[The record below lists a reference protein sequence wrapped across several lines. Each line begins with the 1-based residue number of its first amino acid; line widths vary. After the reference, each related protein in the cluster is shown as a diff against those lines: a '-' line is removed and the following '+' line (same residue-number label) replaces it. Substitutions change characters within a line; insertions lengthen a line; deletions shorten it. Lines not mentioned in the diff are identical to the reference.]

1 MSHALLLRLFLSPS
15 FFSVHVALRY
25 LMLYADNIGIT
36 YYLTRRLRELD
47 TQELREVWGFIC
59 HLLVTRPSKSRALEC
74 FVVDISQRST
84 HIAMITLWLMQA
96 SLQDLSS
103 STGSPSFQVCQRTL
117 RRCHEIIFG
126 DLPTPVSSPYSG
138 LDLPFQARFSRRKVK
153 AHVEPALIGLGLM
166 LAGTPAMPKLTEIM
180 GEIALQQGRADEDG
194 SDLKSVK
201 TDVNDIASPSGKTA
215 HNDSGNDDDDDD
227 DASDGK
233 NEDDHADA
241 RSSSDASSPHS
252 PTVSEK
258 RTIATRRR
266 TIVAAQT
273 SPALVHLQNMHR
285 SRLSED
291 PLHQL
296 HPSPPA
302 RIASPY
308 QSSPSIPT
316 TQHPFRQYTQN
327 FGDSLLQQYDLDSQA
342 HLLRSHYYRS
352 EVHFLLTLEHIS
364 NRLLVVPKPARVSA
378 LRAELTAL
386 NHKLPAEV
394 CMPMWCSSSDN
405 PVPRNGSKPHHKIV
419 RIPPG
424 ESVVL
429 NSAERAPY
437 LLIIEILHD
446 DLDFDP
452 TKRSNKEA
460 LKRIVTK
467 ENERKGAS
475 RELIAFVRSSPT
487 SKLNPFVDPVV
498 RSENALGKDSTEE
511 PEASS
516 VPAAS
521 ATSGTNSLSGDEEEM
536 DVVEQL
542 YRTGES
548 LRGPIDLTES
558 IVLPPLLKNKEL
570 DMVAWSRTSSL
581 PSSPHPEGI
590 STLSSSPAFLP
601 DGGQFST
608 LPSTTGLP
616 DSPPSCNSN
625 SRILSLDDY
634 SERMRTAA
642 VMLSQLNANLIRE
655 AVTTL
660 PASDPTT
667 TPIGSGAAPL
677 SSGPLS
683 WLPGTGWLGGP
694 HHQANS
700 GPLHPSLAGRA
711 GESPATTRMRVQ
723 HAEVAAIRD
732 RIMKEMIALEEE
744 RMERM
749 REHREGEGTMRIG
762 DLGNLGDNL
771 KIAEDETIIKRE
783 LNKAD
788 PSAVIFSESWAAKK
802 SRIRHES
809 PYGHLANWDCISVI
823 VKTGG
828 DLRQEQVAVQLVQQ
842 FEQIWEEESCQ
853 CWVRYFRILTTGAS
867 SGLVETITDAVS
879 IHSIKKSEYARRLA
893 EGRFGYVTLLDHF
906 KSTYGDPSTTKFVRA
921 QRNFAK
927 SLAGYSIVT
936 YLLQIKDRHN
946 GNILLDREGHLV
958 HIDFGFM
965 LSNSPGNIGFEA
977 APFKLPSEY
986 VEVLGGVD
994 GEQFLEFKRLFREG
1008 FEAARK
1014 HCDRIITL
1022 VELMQKDSKLP
1033 CFAAFGEQTA
1043 AQLRDR
1049 FQPAL
1054 THSLVG
1060 EYVDRLIDTSL
1071 GSNWTRLYDS
1081 YQYYSQ
1087 SIL

>member
-15 FFSVHVALRY
+15 FFSVHVALQY

-36 YYLTRRLRELD
+36 YYLTRRLKELD

-103 STGSPSFQVCQRTL
+103 SRSSPSFQVCQRTL
-117 RRCHEIIFG
+117 QRCHDIIFG
-126 DLPTPVSSPYSG
+126 DLPTPVSGPYSG
-138 LDLPFQARFSRRKVK
+138 LDMPFQARFSRRKVK
-153 AHVEPALIGLGLM
+153 THVEPVFIGLGLM
-166 LAGTPAMPKLTEIM
+166 LAGTPAVPELTEVM
-180 GEIALQQGRADEDG
+180 GEVALQQGRADEDG
-194 SDLKSVK
+194 SDLKSVQ
-201 TDVNDIASPSGKTA
+201 TDDNDVASGSGKTTRD
-215 HNDSGNDDDDDD
+215 DSGDDDDGG
-227 DASDGK
+227 SDGK
-233 NEDDHADA
+233 NEDG
-241 RSSSDASSPHS
+241 RTASSHEHSSNDSCAPHD
-252 PTVSEK
+252 PAVSK
-258 RTIATRRR
+258 KILKRRR
-266 TIVAAQT
+266 TVVAAQT

-285 SRLSED
+285 STLSED
-291 PLHQL
+291 PLDQL
-296 HPSPPA
+296 DPSQPS
-302 RIASPY
+302 RVASPY

-316 TQHPFRQYTQN
+316 TQHPFRQNPLN
-327 FGDSLLQQYDLDSQA
+327 FGDSLLQRYDLDSQA
-342 HLLRSHYYRS
+342 HLLKSHYYRS
-352 EVHFLLTLEHIS
+352 EIQFLITLEHIS

-405 PVPRNGSKPHHKIV
+405 SASRNASQPHHKIV

-452 TKRSNKEA
+452 TKRSNKET

-475 RELIAFVRSSPT
+475 RELIAFTRSPLP
-487 SKLNPFVDPVV
+487 SKHKPLGDPVV
-498 RSENALGKDSTEE
+498 GSENALGKESAEE
-511 PEASS
+511 AEAPL
-516 VPAAS
+516 VPVAS
-521 ATSGTNSLSGDEEEM
+521 ATSSTSSLIGDDEEM
-536 DVVEQL
+536 DLVEQL
-542 YRTGES
+542 YGAGES
-548 LRGPIDLTES
+548 LRRPIDLTES
-558 IVLPPLLKNKEL
+558 IVLPPVLKNKEL

-581 PSSPHPEGI
+581 SSSPNPEGI
-590 STLSSSPAFLP
+590 LSLSSSPAFP
-601 DGGQFST
+601 PTGDRFST
-608 LPSTTGLP
+608 LPSTPQLP
-616 DSPPSCNSN
+616 DPPPNSNSN

-660 PASDPTT
+660 PSSDSTAT
-667 TPIGSGAAPL
+667 LVGL
-677 SSGPLS
+677 SSPSGPLS
-683 WLPGTGWLGGP
+683 WFPGSGWLVSP

-700 GPLHPSLAGRA
+700 GPLHPSLAGRV
-711 GESPATTRMRVQ
+711 GDSPATTRMRVQ
-723 HAEVAAIRD
+723 HAEAAAIRD

-749 REHREGEGTMRIG
+749 REHREGERIMRIG
-762 DLGNLGDNL
+762 DVGDNL
-771 KIAEDETIIKRE
+771 KTAEDETIIKRE

-788 PSAVIFSESWAAKK
+788 PSALIFSESWATKK
-802 SRIRHES
+802 SRIQHGS
-809 PYGHLANWDCISVI
+809 PYGHLANWDCVSVI

-828 DLRQEQVAVQLVQQ
+828 DLRQEQVAVQLIQQ
-842 FEQIWEEESCQ
+842 FEQIWQEEDCQ
-853 CWVRYFRILTTGAS
+853 CWVRYFQILITGAS

-906 KSTYGDPSTTKFVRA
+906 KSTYGDPSTAKFVRA

-946 GNILLDREGHLV
+946 GNILLDREGHLI

-977 APFKLPSEY
+977 APFKLPPEY

-994 GEQFLEFKRLFREG
+994 GESFLEFKRLFREG

-1014 HCDRIITL
+1014 HCDRIIIL

-1060 EYVDRLIDTSL
+1060 EYIDRLIDTSL